1 MDMAEHS
8 ICPACGQRRGRRACP
23 ALGRPICAVCCGT
36 KRLTE
41 IDCPADCGYLASARL
56 HPAAA
61 VQKRREIEGRFL
73 AGVVRDLSEPQY
85 HLFLFLQ
92 MAVAKHA
99 AHAVPALADA
109 DVAAAARAMADTLDT
124 AARGIIYEHQVT
136 SLPAQRLATDLK
148 AALETLA
155 KDGRGPRDADVALAL
170 KTTAR
175 GASEAAAA
183 LGGNR
188 AWLDL
193 LASLFQGAAPDAQKA
208 EAPAAEPGR
217 IILP

>member
-1 MDMAEHS
+1 MTAHTL
-8 ICPACGQRRGRRACP
+8 CPACGQRRGRRACP

-41 IDCPADCGYLASARL
+41 IACPADCGYLASARQ

-73 AGVVRDLSEPQY
+73 ADVARDLSEPQY
-85 HLFLFLQ
+85 RLFLFLQ
-92 MAVAKHA
+92 MAVTTHA
-99 AHAVPALADA
+99 ARAVPAITDA

-124 AARGIIYEHQVT
+124 AARGIIYEHQVA

-148 AALETLA
+148 AALATLA
-155 KDGRGPRDADVALAL
+155 KDGHEPRDADVALAL

-183 LGGNR
+183 LGGHR

-193 LASLFQGAAPDAQKA
+193 LATLFQGATPDAPAA
-208 EAPAAEPGR
+208 EAPAAEPSR

>member
-1 MDMAEHS
+1 MTDHTL
-8 ICPACGQRRGRRACP
+8 CPACGQRRGRRACP
-23 ALGRPICAVCCGT
+23 ALGRSICAVCCGT

-41 IDCPADCGYLASARL
+41 IACPADCGYLASARQ

-61 VQKRREIEGRFL
+61 VQKRREMEGRFL
-73 AGVVRDLSEPQY
+73 AGVVRDLSETPY

-92 MAVAKHA
+92 MAVVKHA
-99 AHAVPALADA
+99 AHAVPALTDA

-124 AARGIIYEHQVT
+124 AARGIIYEHQVA

-148 AALETLA
+148 AAIETLA

-170 KTTAR
+170 KTTVR

-183 LGGNR
+183 LGGDR
-188 AWLDL
+188 AWLEL
-193 LASLFQGAAPDAQKA
+193 LASLFQGSAPDAP
-208 EAPAAEPGR
+208 EGDAPAAEPGR

>member
-1 MDMAEHS
+1 MTAHTL
-8 ICPACGQRRGRRACP
+8 CPACGQRRGRRACP
-23 ALGRPICAVCCGT
+23 ALGRSICAICCGT

-41 IDCPADCGYLASARL
+41 IACPADCSYLASARQ

-61 VQKRREIEGRFL
+61 VQKRREVEGRFL
-73 AGVVRDLSEPQY
+73 AGVVRDLTEAQY

-92 MAVAKHA
+92 MAVARHA

-109 DVAAAARAMADTLDT
+109 DVDAAVRAMADTLDT
-124 AARGIIYEHQVT
+124 AARGIIYEHQVA
-136 SLPAQRLATDLK
+136 SLPAQRLATELK

-183 LGGNR
+183 LGGDR

-193 LASLFQGAAPDAQKA
+193 LASLFQGSGPDAPKDSA
-208 EAPAAEPGR
+208 GGPAAEPGR